1 MAFPLREG
9 FFSGARNAR
18 VRSGGLERAQAVD
31 MKRLRNHLIGV
42 DQGSVILF
50 SDFDS
55 DGEMWA
61 GSGPRSRRIAVRF
74 STSFKSAPIVQV
86 SIEMFDMDQRTN
98 QRSDISHENVTPTGF
113 DILFRTW
120 GDTRVARARAGWLA
134 IGELRDENEWD
145 VD

>member
-1 MAFPLREG
+1 
-9 FFSGARNAR
+9 
-18 VRSGGLERAQAVD
+18 